1 MPRSGWL
8 PDFMALIGIYFVILW
23 RHINELGACTYL
35 DAKRKEQR
43 SLSGCKLQWSQVN
56 MKHRG
61 LFQLSARTLGTHRH
75 GSHVH
80 FLRSWRNRGS
90 SAKPCEVLWEN
101 KQGLDK
107 SCVSC
112 RGPRQ
117 AVETRGS
124 VQLSHDVF
132 RNQQFERHL
141 PGLTETLQRKHG
153 ELWIVTHCKCLCV
166 SYTGPRLCCKPRSRV
181 TFTWILRSCL
191 PTKQDWNST

>member
-1 MPRSGWL
+1 MNLEHVRIWTPNGRS
-8 PDFMALIGIYFVILW
+8 
-23 RHINELGACTYL
+23 
-35 DAKRKEQR
+35 
-43 SLSGCKLQWSQVN
+43 
-56 MKHRG
+56 RG
-61 LFQLSARTLGTHRH
+61 LCRGVSCNGPRWTWNTEDCFNFLLGHWGHTDMAAMFIF
-75 GSHVH
+75 V
-80 FLRSWRNRGS
+80 RSWRNRGS

-141 PGLTETLQRKHG
+141 PGLTETTTETRRALDCHSLQVSVCKLHG
-153 ELWIVTHCKCLCV
+153 SQAVL
-166 SYTGPRLCCKPRSRV
+166 
-181 TFTWILRSCL
+181 
-191 PTKQDWNST
+191 